1 LLPHQKNSN
10 KRTNKKSSSFDYD
23 MVQAETRWIRNTDKY
38 DAKQN
43 TLVTVFN
50 NILVVEWDQSYFKLL
65 EKALAYSTF
74 GYYVAPQRK

>member
-1 LLPHQKNSN
+1 
-10 KRTNKKSSSFDYD
+10 

-50 NILVVEWDQSYFKLL
+50 IILVEWDQSYFKLL
-65 EKALAYSTF
+65 EKVKLAF
-74 GYYVAPQRK
+74 IVLLVIMWLHKGK

>member
-1 LLPHQKNSN
+1 LLYTALKRIQTKEQTKNQVLLL
-10 KRTNKKSSSFDYD
+10 DYD

-50 NILVVEWDQSYFKLL
+50 IILVEWDQSYFKLL
-65 EKALAYSTF
+65 ESKA
-74 GYYVAPQRK
+74 

>member
-1 LLPHQKNSN
+1 LLLHQKNSN
-10 KRTNKKSSSFDYD
+10 KRTNKKSSSFADYD

-65 EKALAYSTF
+65 EK
-74 GYYVAPQRK
+74 VKP